1 MCERYVTSC
10 SGRQRRDGM
19 SAWLSRPARL
29 CVCRLPLSA
38 SALARMEEQDGADA
52 GHPGRRAA
60 PPVLGPVCEELDERH
75 PSCSNLHGPRE
86 ESDERHLSGPNS
98 RVTSAILSLSPR
110 ERDRMA
116 EVTRERAVVFVDE
129 SPKAVDIL
137 ALLRRHCVT
146 LTTLLRVT
154 HFVVFFFNAV
164 TLTSFFHKGSPSG
177 NHRQR
182 ILRNQR
188 DSQTTRRQLVLRT
201 YYLS

>member
-86 ESDERHLSGPNS
+86 ESDERHLSGPNPRGPGRCRQSSQGVEVGRCCCPS
-98 RVTSAILSLSPR
+98 RNSLS
-110 ERDRMA
+110 DQ
-116 EVTRERAVVFVDE
+116 
-129 SPKAVDIL
+129 INHCQ
-137 ALLRRHCVT
+137 LLPG
-146 LTTLLRVT
+146 LP
-154 HFVVFFFNAV
+154 F
-164 TLTSFFHKGSPSG
+164 
-177 NHRQR
+177 R
-182 ILRNQR
+182 IVN
-188 DSQTTRRQLVLRT
+188 
-201 YYLS
+201 